1 MDWIVTHWDDLL
13 LIVTGLISVAS
24 AIAALTPTPA
34 DDRLVGALR
43 RIVEALALNVGHA
56 RPAPPPP
63 SASAPPE

>member
-1 MDWIVTHWDDLL
+1 MDWIVTHWDELL

-24 AIAALTPTPA
+24 AIAALTPTPT

-63 SASAPPE
+63 PPSAPPE